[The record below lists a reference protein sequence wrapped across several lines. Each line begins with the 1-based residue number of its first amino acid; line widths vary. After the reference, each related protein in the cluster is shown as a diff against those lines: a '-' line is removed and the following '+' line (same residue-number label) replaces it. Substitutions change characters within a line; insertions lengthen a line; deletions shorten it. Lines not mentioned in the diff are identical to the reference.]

1 MIRLCKICGDF
12 HDLEQPWPDA
22 CERHFTKSAAPNVI
36 SDTMEPTKHHG
47 TGRMIGSKRAFSAET
62 RRAGMVELGN
72 EAIKP
77 RQPLALDRRA
87 RRDAIRQ
94 SLYQLHN
101 GQAPRFD
108 A

>member
-1 MIRLCKICGDF
+1 MQRMCKVCSQW
-12 HDLEQPWPDA
+12 HDLGKPWPFK
-22 CERHFTKSAAPNVI
+22 CERHFTKQAAPNVI

-62 RRAGMVELGN
+62 RRARMVELGN

-77 RQPLALDRRA
+77 RQPTPLDRRA

-94 SLYQLHN
+94 SLYQLRN

>member
-1 MIRLCKICGDF
+1 MQRMCKVCSQW
-12 HDLEQPWPDA
+12 HDLEQPWPIK

-47 TGRMIGSKRAFSAET
+47 TGRMIGSKREFSAET

-72 EAIKP
+72 ETIKP
-77 RQPLALDRRA
+77 RQPVVLDRRE

-94 SLYQLHN
+94 SFHQLRN